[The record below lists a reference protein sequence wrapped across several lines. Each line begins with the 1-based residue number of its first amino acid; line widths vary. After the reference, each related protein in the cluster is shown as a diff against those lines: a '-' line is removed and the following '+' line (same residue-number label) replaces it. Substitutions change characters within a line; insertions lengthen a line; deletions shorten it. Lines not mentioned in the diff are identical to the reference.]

1 MNALLQHLLQWARR
15 RGRIKGSNLYPVY
28 VEKALFLGFKQRRS
42 PIQGGVAFFIAFPFL
57 RLLLQHP
64 KSAFFAFF
72 LVRLGYIAYLC
83 RAFHIER

>member
-42 PIQGGVAFFIAFPFL
+42 PTQGGIAFLLPF
-57 RLLLQHP
+57 P
-64 KSAFFAFF
+64 FFSCSAPIVVVDFF
-72 LVRLGYIAYLC
+72 Y
-83 RAFHIER
+83 